1 MSLFIFFCFIFQLKS
16 HMCREEPEVTL
27 YLFLFPGDV

>member
-16 HMCREEPEVTL
+16 RICREEPGVTL
-27 YLFLFPGDV
+27 YLFLLPAGI